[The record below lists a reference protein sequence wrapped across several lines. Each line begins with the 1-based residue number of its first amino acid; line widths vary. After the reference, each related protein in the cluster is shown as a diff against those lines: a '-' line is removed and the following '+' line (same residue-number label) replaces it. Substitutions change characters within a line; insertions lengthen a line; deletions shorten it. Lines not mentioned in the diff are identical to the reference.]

1 MNKTQVEESSAN
13 KLAAMLAELET
24 SVSYHTE
31 SVKLEITEQIY
42 LTMQEQDIGKAELAR
57 RLGKSRA
64 YVTKILQGTA
74 NFTIESL
81 VKIGLALGCQLEF
94 KLQPKQQ
101 EQRLEDY
108 AAVLVSSSKAKAADV
123 KRGII
128 RLVYSQ
134 PLATEDLPDEPF
146 ASAA

>member
-1 MNKTQVEESSAN
+1 MNKTQAGTSSAD
-13 KLAAMLAELET
+13 KLAAMLAELDT
-24 SVSYHTE
+24 SVSYQVE

-42 LTMQEQDIGKAELAR
+42 IAMQEQGIGKAELAR
-57 RLGKSRA
+57 RLEKSRA

-81 VKIGLALGCQLEF
+81 VKIALALGCELKFQF
-94 KLQPKQQ
+94 SPIQQ

-108 AAVLVSSSKAKAADV
+108 EAVLAATSK
-123 KRGII
+123 GIGDERKYI

-134 PLATEDLPDEPF
+134 PSATEDFPDEPF

>member
-1 MNKTQVEESSAN
+1 MLKTQAQVSSAD
-13 KLAAMLAELET
+13 KLAAMLADLET
-24 SVSYHTE
+24 SVSYHVE

-42 LTMQEQDIGKAELAR
+42 LMMREQDISNAELAR
-57 RLGKSRA
+57 RLEKSRA

-81 VKIGLALGCQLEF
+81 VKIALALGCELEF
-94 KLQPKQQ
+94 QLAPKQQ

-108 AAVLVSSSKAKAADV
+108 EAVLASASKGAGGE
-123 KRGII
+123 REYI

-134 PLATEDLPDEPF
+134 PSATEDLPDEPF

>member
-1 MNKTQVEESSAN
+1 MNKTQVEKSSAD

-24 SVSYHTE
+24 SVSYHVE

-42 LTMQEQDIGKAELAR
+42 LTMQEQDISKAELAR
-57 RLGKSRA
+57 RLEKSRA

-81 VKIGLALGCQLEF
+81 VKIGLALGCQLAF

-101 EQRLEDY
+101 EQHLEDY
-108 AAVLVSSSKAKAADV
+108 AAVLVSSSKAADV
-123 KRGII
+123 KQKYI

-134 PLATEDLPDEPF
+134 PLATEDLSDEPF
-146 ASAA
+146 ATAA